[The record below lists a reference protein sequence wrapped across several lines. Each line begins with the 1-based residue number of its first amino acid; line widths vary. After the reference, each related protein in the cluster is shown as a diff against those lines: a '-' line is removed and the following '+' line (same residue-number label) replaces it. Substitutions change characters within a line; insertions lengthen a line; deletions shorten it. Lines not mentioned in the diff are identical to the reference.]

1 MLPYAL
7 WADRTAHSSV
17 TGYMPAELI
26 LGQSPIMPLE
36 DSILSWIA
44 IPWRQ
49 EITREELLALHIQQ
63 LERRL
68 EDVQLAIQQQKEA
81 RIRNKDR
88 FDKTHRI
95 RPKKLEE
102 GDWVLMYDNSL
113 ENQHSTIRKFAKRWF
128 GPYVIKKVYDN
139 ATYKLSE
146 IDGSLLQ
153 NLILGKRIKIFK
165 KRNNFEL
172 VLHSDEELA
181 HAGGCAGS
189 EGVDV
194 MK

>member
-1 MLPYAL
+1 M
-7 WADRTAHSSV
+7 
-17 TGYMPAELI
+17 
-26 LGQSPIMPLE
+26 
-36 DSILSWIA
+36 
-44 IPWRQ
+44 
-49 EITREELLALHIQQ
+49 
-63 LERRL
+63 
-68 EDVQLAIQQQKEA
+68 AIQRQKDS

-113 ENQHSTIRKFAKRWF
+113 DNQHSTIRKFAKRWF
-128 GPYVIKKVYDN
+128 WSYIIKKVYDN

-146 IDGSLLQ
+146 LDGSLLQ
-153 NLILGKRIKIFK
+153 NLIPGKRIKIFK
-165 KRNNFEL
+165 KRNDFEL
-172 VLHSDEELA
+172 ALHNDEELA

-189 EGVDV
+189 KGVDV